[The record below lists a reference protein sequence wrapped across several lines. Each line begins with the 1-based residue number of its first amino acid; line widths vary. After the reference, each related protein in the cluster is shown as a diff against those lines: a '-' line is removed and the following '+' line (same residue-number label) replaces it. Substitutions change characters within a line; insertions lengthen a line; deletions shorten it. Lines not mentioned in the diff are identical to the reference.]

1 MKTSAF
7 VALTMITLGS
17 LVAAAP
23 RRTYYDLAERNH
35 IDCVYKSVGGGHC
48 DNQGCRDGGGWC
60 DLNRGGQC
68 VMQNMR
74 GPHAPFGCQFCGC
87 QRA

>member
-1 MKTSAF
+1 
-7 VALTMITLGS
+7 MITLGS

-23 RRTYYDLAERNH
+23 HRSFYDLEARGNH
-35 IDCVYKSVGGGHC
+35 IECVYKSVGDGHC
-48 DNQGCRDGGGWC
+48 DDQGCRDGGGWC
-60 DLNRGGQC
+60 DLNARGQC

-74 GPHAPFGCQFCGC
+74 GKGAPFGCQHCGC